1 MQAPK
6 SRASFRRRT
15 TMADVARD
23 VGVSAIT
30 VSRALRN
37 PETVSEPVRERITEA
52 CRRLGYVPSRVA
64 SALASARSRT
74 ISVLIPSLTN
84 IVFVDVVVGVKQ
96 VLDAL
101 DYQMLIGITGYDDP
115 AAEEKLL
122 MHHLEYAPDGVLLT
136 GVDQSPA
143 LRGLLAEFSVP
154 AIHMMDRT
162 DEADCWWVG
171 FSNTDAGAI
180 AGRHLLETGRRR
192 IAIVAAQLDPRSTR
206 RCDGCR
212 AVLEAAGRYDPAL
225 DIRVPHSSSIPL
237 GAELVERLLRENPDC
252 DGVYFCNDDLAHGAL
267 FWCSQNGIA
276 VPERLAVVGFHDF
289 SASAWTPPPLT
300 TIETPRQEIGREAA
314 RLLLAR
320 IEDPSTP
327 LRQLDLG
334 ARLVR
339 RAST

>member
-84 IVFVDVVVGVKQ
+84 IVFVEVVAGIKQ
-96 VLDAL
+96 ILDAL
-101 DYQMLIGITGYDDP
+101 DYQMLIGITGYEDP
-115 AAEEKLL
+115 MAEERLL
-122 MHHLEYAPDGVLLT
+122 MQHLEYAPDGILLT
-136 GVDQSPA
+136 GVDQSETVI
-143 LRGLLAEFSVP
+143 RLLGEFSVP
-154 AIHMMDRT
+154 AVHMMDSSER
-162 DEADCWWVG
+162 ADCSWVG

-206 RCDGCR
+206 RCNGCR
-212 AVLEAAGRYDPAL
+212 DVLQAAGLYDPAL

-237 GAELVERLLRENPDC
+237 GAELVQKLLSEHEAC
-252 DGVYFCNDDLAHGAL
+252 DAVYFCNDDLAHGAL
-267 FWCSQNGIA
+267 FWCSQNG
-276 VPERLAVVGFHDF
+276 VPVPQRLAVVGFHDF

-314 RLLLAR
+314 RLLMACIEEPGLPAR
-320 IEDPSTP
+320 QI
-327 LRQLDLG
+327 DLG
-334 ARLVR
+334 ARLIR
-339 RAST
+339 RASS